1 MNARRI
7 DMLRERIS
15 AALQPASLVIEDE
28 SHQHAGH
35 AEAKSGRGHF
45 RVKIISE
52 LFTGLRPLQRHR
64 LVYDAIGELMKT
76 EVHALSID
84 ARTPEENGAGSP

>member
-15 AALQPASLVIEDE
+15 AALQPTALVIEDE
-28 SHQHAGH
+28 SDQHVGH
-35 AEAKSGRGHF
+35 AEARSGRGHF
-45 RVKIISE
+45 HVKIISNI
-52 LFTGLRPLQRHR
+52 FTDLRPLQRHR

-76 EVHALSID
+76 EVHAVSID
-84 ARTPEENGAGSP
+84 ARTPEESGTNSP